1 MIQIPKELLAED
13 MLNYQG
19 ADLVLLFPV
28 YETEIKNGEQVDK
41 VRLVSDGRTH
51 YSALNSYAAT
61 PSREELLVLMH
72 ILATLD
78 WTYYHVDEIRAFLSS
93 KYNGGT
99 KPVITKFRDDED
111 KYYQVHGAIYW
122 SEDISARL
130 PTTECY

>member
-41 VRLVSDGRTH
+41 VRLVNDGRTH
-51 YSALNSYAAT
+51 YLALNICCT
-61 PSREELLVLMH
+61 PSRTQRVAIYKELLLVLMH

-78 WTYYHVDEIRAFLSS
+78 WTYYHVDEIRAF
-93 KYNGGT
+93 
-99 KPVITKFRDDED
+99 
-111 KYYQVHGAIYW
+111 
-122 SEDISARL
+122 
-130 PTTECY
+130 